1 MENNKDYETVIV
13 YDASLDEAMIN
24 KELAKIEDLIGAHGG
39 VIKKKAV
46 AGRKK
51 LAYKINNKE
60 FGVYVLLVHSG
71 DSKIGADLE
80 RQFQINTAV
89 LRHLVVKKDKYAP
102 DGELVLDDGDV
113 SSLLE
118 EETVDII
125 EELVEEEE
133 EVVAAGV

>member
-13 YDASLDEAMIN
+13 YDASLDETVIN
-24 KELAKIEDLIGAHGG
+24 KELAKIEELINVHGG
-39 VIKKKAV
+39 IVKKKTI

-51 LAYKINNKE
+51 LAYKINHKE

-71 DSKIGADLE
+71 DSKIGSDLE

-102 DGELVLDDGDV
+102 DGEIVLDDSNV

-125 EELVEEEE
+125 EELVEEE
-133 EVVAAGV
+133 VVAAGV